1 MWIPKVAKNKD
12 LAKAFIREVVFSKEM
27 QQWSF
32 NNYGKLPVM
41 KDYYGDGITWFQ
53 DQMPTIL
60 SVADASSPIPLF
72 ADLQEYLDIL
82 YKYLPEAAFG
92 RMSVDKALQN
102 IQDESEDLDFSD
114 LRAQ

>member
-1 MWIPKVAKNKD
+1 
-12 LAKAFIREVVFSKEM
+12 
-27 QQWSF
+27 
-32 NNYGKLPVM
+32 M

-82 YKYLPEAAFG
+82 FKYLPEAVYG
-92 RMSVDKALQN
+92 RMEVEEALSSVQE
-102 IQDESEDLDFSD
+102 ESADLDFSD